1 MSNHS
6 SRSDAHDQPN
16 HSPEPAANAESQR
29 QESGWVESVIDL
41 GAGAVNT
48 GKAVTNVALGLGGAA
63 VKQTYHLL
71 EHTTQGA
78 GSTIAL
84 IGNLPLLKNP
94 VVKRVVGVLRLDWLV
109 GMSQN
114 LDLKQAEE
122 EVRQLQ
128 QQYPQES
135 PNQIAHRLMVKKA
148 IYASG
153 IGFASSVLPGVAAA
167 LLAVD
172 MAATTALQTEMVYQI
187 AAAYGLDLEDPDR
200 KGEVL
205 AIFGLALGGSN
216 ALKAG
221 LGFMRNVPLA
231 GMMIGAGTNATMLYS
246 LGYAAC
252 RFYEAKL
259 KDNTD
264 ETAPETLTALQQES
278 EIYLHTAMAQQIV
291 MDQILVHMILASYSE
306 KTWEDILPEL
316 KTLQLDPASLEA
328 IAAHLKSPEP
338 LGALL
343 EQLNRDFAMP
353 LLAQCHR
360 IAASNGEVSGKEVEV
375 LRAIAEKAGVD
386 ADSLRVG

>member
-1 MSNHS
+1 M
-6 SRSDAHDQPN
+6 
-16 HSPEPAANAESQR
+16 
-29 QESGWVESVIDL
+29 DL
-41 GAGAVNT
+41 GAGAVNA
-48 GKAVTNVALGLGGAA
+48 GKGVTNAALGLGGAA
-63 VKQTYHLL
+63 AQQTYHLL

-78 GSTIAL
+78 GSAIAM
-84 IGNLPLLKNP
+84 IGNIPLLNNP
-94 VVKRVVGVLRLDWLV
+94 VVKRVAGVLRLDWLV
-109 GMSQN
+109 GMSHD

-135 PNQIAHRLMVKKA
+135 PSQIAHRLMVKKA

-153 IGFASSVLPGVAAA
+153 IGFASSILPGVAAA

-187 AAAYGLDLEDPDR
+187 AAAYGLDLQDPDR

-221 LGFMRNVPLA
+221 LGFMRNIPLA

-264 ETAPETLTALQQES
+264 ETAPETLEALQQES
-278 EIYLHTAMAQQIV
+278 EMYLHTAMAQQAV
-291 MDQILVHMILASYSE
+291 MDQILVHMILASYPE

-316 KTLQLDPASLEA
+316 RTLQLEPASLES
-328 IAAHLKSPEP
+328 IATHLQSPEP

-343 EQLNRDFAMP
+343 EQLNRDFAIP
-353 LLAQCHR
+353 LLAQCRR
-360 IAASNGEVSGKEVEV
+360 IAVSKGGISAEEAKV
-375 LRAIAEKAGVD
+375 LTAIAEKAGVD
-386 ADSLRVG
+386 AGPFLAD